1 MLIQKQYT
9 VVAKT
14 FHGLEQKLML
24 EMRDLGA
31 VELRVGRRAVYAKAN
46 LETLYR
52 LNLCSRLSLSFLI
65 TLNDFKAHN
74 DEVLYKRI
82 HQMPWESVIGLRQ
95 TIAVDATVH
104 SNTFTHSQFVALRCK
119 DAIVDRLREVSGGRP
134 SVDRESPDLRITIHV
149 ADNAVSVGLDSSG
162 DRLHKRGYRKH
173 TGVAPIN
180 EVLAAGI
187 LSLAGWEGQMDF
199 LDPMCGS
206 GTLAVEALMMARNI
220 PAGIFRAKYGFMEW
234 PNFDSELWE
243 KVKEQALSGEKEF
256 PHRIYAR
263 DVDARVL
270 EAAATNITAALLD
283 DEIRL
288 RRADFVGSSS
298 DNPVFIVM
306 NPPYNERL
314 TVSEKQL
321 YRSIGDTL
329 KQGYAGSVAAVFSAS
344 VEGLKSLGLRPS
356 KKFALYNGALPASL
370 WLLEMY
376 DGSRRQTGVQYKEN
390 NEG

>member
-1 MLIQKQYT
+1 
-9 VVAKT
+9 
-14 FHGLEQKLML
+14 
-24 EMRDLGA
+24 
-31 VELRVGRRAVYAKAN
+31 
-46 LETLYR
+46 
-52 LNLCSRLSLSFLI
+52 
-65 TLNDFKAHN
+65 
-74 DEVLYKRI
+74 
-82 HQMPWESVIGLRQ
+82 
-95 TIAVDATVH
+95 
-104 SNTFTHSQFVALRCK
+104 
-119 DAIVDRLREVSGGRP
+119 
-134 SVDRESPDLRITIHV
+134 
-149 ADNAVSVGLDSSG
+149 
-162 DRLHKRGYRKH
+162 
-173 TGVAPIN
+173 
-180 EVLAAGI
+180 
-187 LSLAGWEGQMDF
+187 
-199 LDPMCGS
+199 
-206 GTLAVEALMMARNI
+206 MMARNI

-263 DVDARVL
+263 DVDARIL
-270 EAAATNITAALLD
+270 EAAASNITAALLD

-376 DGSRRQTGVQYKEN
+376 DGSRRQTGVQNKEN